1 MALSAFTEL
10 SHSWSSCLTDP
21 SFHQALHYLV
31 DLMRKQPWIR
41 SGVDDAA
48 GDDVC
53 NSVHDA
59 EVVAGGKTDRRAD
72 RRADGR
78 AADAACATRGIFASA
93 PGRIEL
99 AGNHVDHQGGKTI
112 SAAFDKRCYAL
123 ARLNNTSLIRMAFS
137 GFGSGEIDLSDE
149 TWDQPREDEKEA
161 SVGLVRGMVAGCA
174 HRGCKVSGFDLV
186 TYSDIPVGCGV
197 SSSAA
202 FEVCVG
208 GCLSALFDS
217 TGDHAIEEVDS
228 PTFLHQCMLD
238 PSVIACDAVEA
249 EQRYFGKPC
258 GAQDQTASAYGAVL
272 CLDFQSDPPRVQQLP
287 YPLESAGYVAC
298 LIDSQC
304 NHALFT
310 SDFAAIP
317 EEMNEV
323 AHYFGAARLHEVNE
337 QTFLAELP
345 AIRAQVGDRPVLRAL
360 HYYNEVRRVDKQAQ
374 ALRSHDVRAFLQNVL
389 YSGASSAQYLQ
400 NVELPKS
407 DKQTLLVIMALC
419 DTLLE
424 GRGAWRIHG
433 GGFGGS
439 VIAFVPNDE
448 VDTFRAAMTCALGF
462 DQEDESACMVV
473 HVGGA
478 GVEAFAVSL

>member
-1 MALSAFTEL
+1 MVLSAFTEL
-10 SHSWSSCLTDP
+10 PHSRSSCFADP
-21 SFHQALHYLV
+21 SCHQALNHLISF
-31 DLMRKQPWIR
+31 MRKQPWVK
-41 SGVDDAA
+41 SDVDDVASSKA
-48 GDDVC
+48 DVRT
-53 NSVHDA
+53 
-59 EVVAGGKTDRRAD
+59 GGKS
-72 RRADGR
+72 ADG
-78 AADAACATRGIFASA
+78 AYGTIGIFASA

-112 SAAFDKRCYAL
+112 SAAFDKCCYAL
-123 ARLNNTSLIRMAFS
+123 ACLNNTSLIHMAFS
-137 GFGSGEIDLSDE
+137 GFDSGEIDLSDE
-149 TWDQPREDEKEA
+149 TWDQPREDEKET

-174 HRGCKVSGFDLV
+174 HRGCKVGGFDLV

-217 TGDHAIEEVDS
+217 TGDHTIGGVDR

-238 PSVIACDAVEA
+238 PSVIARDAVEA
-249 EQRYFGKPC
+249 EQKYFGKPC

-272 CLDFQSDPPRVQQLP
+272 CLDFQSDPPHVQQLP

-304 NHALFT
+304 SHALFT

-337 QTFLAELP
+337 QTFLDELP
-345 AIRAQVGDRPVLRAL
+345 TIRAQLGDRPVLRAL
-360 HYYNEVRRVDKQAQ
+360 HYYNEVRRVDKQVQ
-374 ALRSHDVRAFLQNVL
+374 ALRAHDVCTFLQNVL

-407 DKQTLLVIMALC
+407 DKQTLLIIMALC

-448 VDTFRAAMTCALGF
+448 VDTFCASINRALGF
-462 DQEDESACMVV
+462 KQEDESACMVV
-473 HVGGA
+473 HIGGT

>member
-1 MALSAFTEL
+1 MMLSAFTES
-10 SHSWSSCLTDP
+10 SHSRSSCFADP
-21 SFHQALHYLV
+21 SCHQALHHLIH
-31 DLMRKQPWIR
+31 LMRKQPWIR

-48 GDDVC
+48 
-53 NSVHDA
+53 SS
-59 EVVAGGKTDRRAD
+59 K
-72 RRADGR
+72 ADGR
-78 AADAACATRGIFASA
+78 TGGKSADGAYGTIGIFASA

-123 ARLNNTSLIRMAFS
+123 ARSNNTSLIHMAFS

-149 TWDQPREDEKEA
+149 TWDQPREDEKET
-161 SVGLVRGMVAGCA
+161 SVGLVRGMIAGCA
-174 HRGCKVSGFDLV
+174 HRGCKFGGFDLV

-217 TGDHAIEEVDS
+217 TGDHTIEEVDS

-249 EQRYFGKPC
+249 EQKYFGKPC

-272 CLDFQSDPPRVQQLP
+272 CLDFQSDPPHVQQLP

-304 NHALFT
+304 SHALFT

-337 QTFLAELP
+337 QTFLDELP
-345 AIRAQVGDRPVLRAL
+345 VIRTQLGDRPVLRAL
-360 HYYNEVRRVDKQAQ
+360 HYYNEVRRVDKQVQ
-374 ALRSHDVRAFLQNVL
+374 ALRAHDVRAFLQNAL

-407 DKQTLLVIMALC
+407 DKQTLLIIMALC

-448 VDTFRAAMTCALGF
+448 VDTFCASINRALGF
-462 DQEDESACMVV
+462 KQEDDSACMVV
-473 HVGGA
+473 HIGGA

>member
-1 MALSAFTEL
+1 MVLSAFTEL
-10 SHSWSSCLTDP
+10 PHSRSSCFADP
-21 SFHQALHYLV
+21 SCHQALNHLIH
-31 DLMRKQPWIR
+31 LMREQPWIR
-41 SGVDDAA
+41 SGVDD
-48 GDDVC
+48 
-53 NSVHDA
+53 
-59 EVVAGGKTDRRAD
+59 VASSK
-72 RRADGR
+72 ADGR
-78 AADAACATRGIFASA
+78 TGGKSADGAYGTIGIFASA

-123 ARLNNTSLIRMAFS
+123 ARSNNTSFIHMAFS

-149 TWDQPREDEKEA
+149 TWDQPREDEKET

-174 HRGCKVSGFDLV
+174 HRGCKVGGFDLV

-217 TGDHAIEEVDS
+217 TGDHVAEGADRPTFLHVAEGVDP

-238 PSVIACDAVEA
+238 PSVIARDSVEA
-249 EQRYFGKPC
+249 EQKYFGKPC

-272 CLDFQSDPPRVQQLP
+272 CLDFQSDPPHVQQLP

-304 NHALFT
+304 SHALFT

-337 QTFLAELP
+337 QTFLDELP
-345 AIRAQVGDRPVLRAL
+345 AIRAQLGDRPVLRAL

-374 ALRSHDVRAFLQNVL
+374 ALRAHDVRAFLQNVL

-407 DKQTLLVIMALC
+407 DKQTLLIIMALC

-448 VDTFRAAMTCALGF
+448 VDTFCASINRALGF
-462 DQEDESACMVV
+462 DQKDESACMVV

-478 GVEAFAVSL
+478 GVEAFAVGL

>member
-1 MALSAFTEL
+1 MLSAFTES
-10 SHSWSSCLTDP
+10 SHSRSSCFADP
-21 SFHQALHYLV
+21 SCHQALHHLIH
-31 DLMRKQPWIR
+31 LMRKQPWIR

-48 GDDVC
+48 
-53 NSVHDA
+53 SS
-59 EVVAGGKTDRRAD
+59 K
-72 RRADGR
+72 ADGR
-78 AADAACATRGIFASA
+78 TGGKSADVAYGTIGIFSSA

-123 ARLNNTSLIRMAFS
+123 ARSNNTSFIHMAFS

-149 TWDQPREDEKEA
+149 TWDQPREDEKET

-174 HRGCKVSGFDLV
+174 HRGCKVGGFDLV

-217 TGDHAIEEVDS
+217 TGDHVAEGADR

-249 EQRYFGKPC
+249 EQKYFGKPC

-272 CLDFQSDPPRVQQLP
+272 CLDFQSDPPHVQQLP
-287 YPLESAGYVAC
+287 YPLKSAGYVAC

-304 NHALFT
+304 SHALFT

-337 QTFLAELP
+337 QTFLDELP
-345 AIRAQVGDRPVLRAL
+345 AIRAQLGDRPVLRAL

-374 ALRSHDVRAFLQNVL
+374 ALRAHDVRAFLQNVL

-407 DKQTLLVIMALC
+407 DKQTLLMIMALC

-448 VDTFRAAMTCALGF
+448 VDTFCASINRALGF
-462 DQEDESACMVV
+462 KQEDDSACMVV
-473 HVGGA
+473 HIGGA

>member
-1 MALSAFTEL
+1 MVLSAFTEL
-10 SHSWSSCLTDP
+10 PHSRSSCFAD
-21 SFHQALHYLV
+21 SSCHQALHHLI
-31 DLMRKQPWIR
+31 DLMREQPWVK

-48 GDDVC
+48 
-53 NSVHDA
+53 SS
-59 EVVAGGKTDRRAD
+59 K
-72 RRADGR
+72 ADGR
-78 AADAACATRGIFASA
+78 TGGKSADVAYGTIGIFASA

-123 ARLNNTSLIRMAFS
+123 ARSNNTSRIHMAFS
-137 GFGSGEIDLSDE
+137 GFDSGEIDLSDE
-149 TWDQPREDEKEA
+149 TWDQPREDEKET

-174 HRGCKVSGFDLV
+174 HRGCKFGGFDLV

-217 TGDHAIEEVDS
+217 TGDHVAEGVDR

-249 EQRYFGKPC
+249 EQKYFGKPC

-272 CLDFQSDPPRVQQLP
+272 CLDFQSDPPHVQQLP

-304 NHALFT
+304 SHALFT

-337 QTFLAELP
+337 QTFLDELP
-345 AIRAQVGDRPVLRAL
+345 AIRAQLGDRPVLRAL
-360 HYYNEVRRVDKQAQ
+360 PYYNEVRRVDKQVQ
-374 ALRSHDVRAFLQNVL
+374 ALRAHDVRAFLQNAL

-407 DKQTLLVIMALC
+407 DKQTLLMIMALC

-439 VIAFVPNDE
+439 VIAFVPNE
-448 VDTFRAAMTCALGF
+448 VDTFCASINRALGF
-462 DQEDESACMVV
+462 KQEDESACMVV
-473 HVGGA
+473 HIGGA

>member
-1 MALSAFTEL
+1 MMLSAFTE
-10 SHSWSSCLTDP
+10 SPHSRSSCFAD
-21 SFHQALHYLV
+21 SSCHQALNHLISF
-31 DLMRKQPWIR
+31 MRKQPWVK
-41 SGVDDAA
+41 SDVDDVASSKA
-48 GDDVC
+48 DDT
-53 NSVHDA
+53 A
-59 EVVAGGKTDRRAD
+59 Y
-72 RRADGR
+72 
-78 AADAACATRGIFASA
+78 ATIGIFASA

-123 ARLNNTSLIRMAFS
+123 ARSNNTSLIHMAFS

-149 TWDQPREDEKEA
+149 TWDQPREDEKET
-161 SVGLVRGMVAGCA
+161 SVGLVRGMIAGCA
-174 HRGCKVSGFDLV
+174 HRGCKVGGFDLV

-217 TGDHAIEEVDS
+217 TGDHAIEGADWPTFLHVAGGVGP

-238 PSVIACDAVEA
+238 PSVIARDAVEA
-249 EQRYFGKPC
+249 EQKYFGKPC

-272 CLDFQSDPPRVQQLP
+272 CLDFQSDPPHVQQLP

-298 LIDSQC
+298 LVDSQC
-304 NHALFT
+304 SHALFT

-337 QTFLAELP
+337 QTFLDELP
-345 AIRAQVGDRPVLRAL
+345 AIRAQLGDRPVLRAL
-360 HYYNEVRRVDKQAQ
+360 HYYNEVRRVDKQVQ
-374 ALRSHDVRAFLQNVL
+374 ALRAHDVCTFLQNVL

-407 DKQTLLVIMALC
+407 DKQTLLIIMALC

-448 VDTFRAAMTCALGF
+448 VDTFCASINRALGF
-462 DQEDESACMVV
+462 KQEDESACMVV
-473 HVGGA
+473 HIGGA

>member
-1 MALSAFTEL
+1 MLSAFTES
-10 SHSWSSCLTDP
+10 SHSRSSCFADP
-21 SFHQALHYLV
+21 FCHQALHHLIH
-31 DLMRKQPWIR
+31 LMRKQPWIR

-48 GDDVC
+48 
-53 NSVHDA
+53 SS
-59 EVVAGGKTDRRAD
+59 K
-72 RRADGR
+72 ADGR
-78 AADAACATRGIFASA
+78 TGGKSADGAYGTIGIFASA

-123 ARLNNTSLIRMAFS
+123 ARSNNTSLIHMAFS

-149 TWDQPREDEKEA
+149 TWDQPREDEKET
-161 SVGLVRGMVAGCA
+161 SVGLVRGMIAGCA
-174 HRGCKVSGFDLV
+174 HRGCKVGGFDLV

-197 SSSAA
+197 SSSTA

-217 TGDHAIEEVDS
+217 TGDHVAEGADR

-238 PSVIACDAVEA
+238 PSVIARDAVEA
-249 EQRYFGKPC
+249 EQKYFGKPC

-272 CLDFQSDPPRVQQLP
+272 CLDFQSDPPHVQQLP

-298 LIDSQC
+298 LVDSQC
-304 NHALFT
+304 SHALFT

-337 QTFLAELP
+337 QTFLDELP
-345 AIRAQVGDRPVLRAL
+345 AIRAQLGDRPVLRAL
-360 HYYNEVRRVDKQAQ
+360 HYYNEVRRVDKQVQ
-374 ALRSHDVRAFLQNVL
+374 ALRAHDVCTFLQNVL

-407 DKQTLLVIMALC
+407 DKQTLLIIMALC

-448 VDTFRAAMTCALGF
+448 VDTFCASINRALGF
-462 DQEDESACMVV
+462 KQEDESACMVV
-473 HVGGA
+473 HIGGA

>member
-1 MALSAFTEL
+1 MLSAFTES
-10 SHSWSSCLTDP
+10 SHSRSSCFADP
-21 SFHQALHYLV
+21 FCHQALHHLIH
-31 DLMRKQPWIR
+31 LMRKQPWIR

-48 GDDVC
+48 
-53 NSVHDA
+53 SS
-59 EVVAGGKTDRRAD
+59 K
-72 RRADGR
+72 ADGR
-78 AADAACATRGIFASA
+78 TGGKSADGAYGTIGIFASA

-123 ARLNNTSLIRMAFS
+123 ARSNNTSLIHMAFS

-149 TWDQPREDEKEA
+149 TWDQPREDEKET
-161 SVGLVRGMVAGCA
+161 SVGLVRGMIAGCA
-174 HRGCKVSGFDLV
+174 HRGCKVGGFDLV

-197 SSSAA
+197 SSSTA

-217 TGDHAIEEVDS
+217 TGDHVAEGADR

-238 PSVIACDAVEA
+238 PSVIARDAVEA
-249 EQRYFGKPC
+249 EQKYFGKPC

-272 CLDFQSDPPRVQQLP
+272 CLDFQSDPPHVQQLP

-298 LIDSQC
+298 LVDSQC
-304 NHALFT
+304 SHALFT

-337 QTFLAELP
+337 QTFLDELP
-345 AIRAQVGDRPVLRAL
+345 AIRAQLGDRPVLRAL
-360 HYYNEVRRVDKQAQ
+360 HYYNEVRRVDKQVQ
-374 ALRSHDVRAFLQNVL
+374 ALRAHDVCTFLQNVL

-407 DKQTLLVIMALC
+407 DKQTLLIIMALC

-433 GGFGGS
+433 G
-439 VIAFVPNDE
+439 
-448 VDTFRAAMTCALGF
+448 
-462 DQEDESACMVV
+462 
-473 HVGGA
+473 
-478 GVEAFAVSL
+478 

>member
-1 MALSAFTEL
+1 MLSAFTES
-10 SHSWSSCLTDP
+10 SHSRSSCFADP
-21 SFHQALHYLV
+21 FCHQALHHLIH
-31 DLMRKQPWIR
+31 LMRKQPWIR

-48 GDDVC
+48 
-53 NSVHDA
+53 SS
-59 EVVAGGKTDRRAD
+59 K
-72 RRADGR
+72 ADGR
-78 AADAACATRGIFASA
+78 TGGKSADGAYGTIGIFASA

-123 ARLNNTSLIRMAFS
+123 ARSNNTSLIHMAFS

-149 TWDQPREDEKEA
+149 TWDQPREDEKET
-161 SVGLVRGMVAGCA
+161 SVGLVRGMIAGCA
-174 HRGCKVSGFDLV
+174 HRGCKVGGFDLV

-217 TGDHAIEEVDS
+217 TGDHVAEGADR

-238 PSVIACDAVEA
+238 PSVIARDAVEA
-249 EQRYFGKPC
+249 EQKYFGKPC

-272 CLDFQSDPPRVQQLP
+272 CLDFQSDPPHVQQLP

-298 LIDSQC
+298 LVDSQC
-304 NHALFT
+304 SHALFT

-337 QTFLAELP
+337 QTFLDELP
-345 AIRAQVGDRPVLRAL
+345 VIRAQLGDRPVLRAL
-360 HYYNEVRRVDKQAQ
+360 HYYNEVRRVDKQVQ
-374 ALRSHDVRAFLQNVL
+374 ALRAHDVCTFLQNVL

-407 DKQTLLVIMALC
+407 DKQTLLIIMALC

-448 VDTFRAAMTCALGF
+448 VDTFCASINRALGF
-462 DQEDESACMVV
+462 KQEDESACMVV
-473 HVGGA
+473 HIGGA

>member
-1 MALSAFTEL
+1 MVLSAFTEL
-10 SHSWSSCLTDP
+10 PHSRSSCFADP
-21 SFHQALHYLV
+21 SCHQALNHLISF
-31 DLMRKQPWIR
+31 MRKQPWVK
-41 SGVDDAA
+41 SDVDDVASSKA
-48 GDDVC
+48 DVRT
-53 NSVHDA
+53 
-59 EVVAGGKTDRRAD
+59 GGKS
-72 RRADGR
+72 ADG
-78 AADAACATRGIFASA
+78 AYGTIGIFASA

-123 ARLNNTSLIRMAFS
+123 ACLNNTSLIHMAFS
-137 GFGSGEIDLSDE
+137 GFDSGEIDLSDE
-149 TWDQPREDEKEA
+149 TWDQPREDEKET

-174 HRGCKVSGFDLV
+174 HRGCKVGGFDLV

-217 TGDHAIEEVDS
+217 TGDHTIGGVDR

-238 PSVIACDAVEA
+238 PSVIARDAVEA
-249 EQRYFGKPC
+249 EQKYFGKPC

-272 CLDFQSDPPRVQQLP
+272 CLDFQSDPPHVQQLP

-304 NHALFT
+304 SHALFT

-337 QTFLAELP
+337 QTFLDELP
-345 AIRAQVGDRPVLRAL
+345 TIRAQLGDRPVLRAL
-360 HYYNEVRRVDKQAQ
+360 HYYNEVRRVDKQVQ
-374 ALRSHDVRAFLQNVL
+374 ALRAHDVCTFLQNVL

-407 DKQTLLVIMALC
+407 DKQTLLIIMALC

-424 GRGAWRIHG
+424 GRGVWRIHG

-448 VDTFRAAMTCALGF
+448 VDTFCASINRALGF
-462 DQEDESACMVV
+462 KQEDESACMVV
-473 HVGGA
+473 HIGGA

>member
-1 MALSAFTEL
+1 MMLSAFTES
-10 SHSWSSCLTDP
+10 SHSRSSCFADP
-21 SFHQALHYLV
+21 FCHQALHHLIH
-31 DLMRKQPWIR
+31 LMRKQPWIR

-48 GDDVC
+48 
-53 NSVHDA
+53 SS
-59 EVVAGGKTDRRAD
+59 K
-72 RRADGR
+72 ADGR
-78 AADAACATRGIFASA
+78 TGGKSADGAYGTIGIFASA

-123 ARLNNTSLIRMAFS
+123 ARSNNTSLIHMAFS

-149 TWDQPREDEKEA
+149 TWDQPREDEKET
-161 SVGLVRGMVAGCA
+161 SVGLVRGMIAGCA
-174 HRGCKVSGFDLV
+174 HRGCKVGGFDLV

-217 TGDHAIEEVDS
+217 TGDHVAEGADR

-238 PSVIACDAVEA
+238 PSVIARDAVEA
-249 EQRYFGKPC
+249 EQKYFGKPC

-272 CLDFQSDPPRVQQLP
+272 CLDFQSDPPHVQQLP

-298 LIDSQC
+298 LVDSQC
-304 NHALFT
+304 SHALFT

-337 QTFLAELP
+337 QTFLDELP
-345 AIRAQVGDRPVLRAL
+345 AIRAQLGDRPVLRAL
-360 HYYNEVRRVDKQAQ
+360 HYYNEVRRVDKQVQ
-374 ALRSHDVRAFLQNVL
+374 ALRAHDVCTFLQNVL

-407 DKQTLLVIMALC
+407 DKQTLLIIMALC

-448 VDTFRAAMTCALGF
+448 VDTFCASTNRALGF
-462 DQEDESACMVV
+462 DQKDESACMVV
-473 HVGGA
+473 HIGGA

>member
-1 MALSAFTEL
+1 MVLSAFTEL
-10 SHSWSSCLTDP
+10 PHSRSSCFADP
-21 SFHQALHYLV
+21 AYHQALHHLIN
-31 DLMRKQPWIR
+31 LMRKQPWIR
-41 SGVDDAA
+41 SDVDD
-48 GDDVC
+48 
-53 NSVHDA
+53 
-59 EVVAGGKTDRRAD
+59 VASSK
-72 RRADGR
+72 ADGR
-78 AADAACATRGIFASA
+78 TGGKSADGAYGTIGIFASA

-123 ARLNNTSLIRMAFS
+123 ARSNNTSLIHMAFS

-149 TWDQPREDEKEA
+149 TWDQPREDEKET
-161 SVGLVRGMVAGCA
+161 SVGLVRGMIAGCA
-174 HRGCKVSGFDLV
+174 YRGCKVGGFDLV

-217 TGDHAIEEVDS
+217 TGDHVAEGADR

-249 EQRYFGKPC
+249 EQKYFGKPC

-272 CLDFQSDPPRVQQLP
+272 CLDFQSDPPHVQQLP
-287 YPLESAGYVAC
+287 YPLKSAGYVAC

-304 NHALFT
+304 SHALFT

-337 QTFLAELP
+337 QTFLDELP
-345 AIRAQVGDRPVLRAL
+345 AIRAQLGDRPVLRAL

-374 ALRSHDVRAFLQNVL
+374 ALRAHDVRAFLQNVL

-407 DKQTLLVIMALC
+407 DKQTLLMIMALC

-448 VDTFRAAMTCALGF
+448 VDTFRAAMACALGF

-478 GVEAFAVSL
+478 GVEAFAVSF

>member
-1 MALSAFTEL
+1 MLSAFTES
-10 SHSWSSCLTDP
+10 SHSRSSCFADP
-21 SFHQALHYLV
+21 FCHQALHHLIH
-31 DLMRKQPWIR
+31 LMRKQPWIR

-48 GDDVC
+48 
-53 NSVHDA
+53 SS
-59 EVVAGGKTDRRAD
+59 K
-72 RRADGR
+72 ADGR
-78 AADAACATRGIFASA
+78 TGGKSADGAYGTIGIFASA

-123 ARLNNTSLIRMAFS
+123 ARSNNTSLIHMAFS

-149 TWDQPREDEKEA
+149 TWDQPREDEKET
-161 SVGLVRGMVAGCA
+161 SVGLVRGMIAGCA
-174 HRGCKVSGFDLV
+174 HRGCKVGGFDLV

-217 TGDHAIEEVDS
+217 TGDHVAEGADR

-238 PSVIACDAVEA
+238 PSVIARDAVEA
-249 EQRYFGKPC
+249 EQKYFGKPC

-272 CLDFQSDPPRVQQLP
+272 CLDFQSDPPHVQQLP

-298 LIDSQC
+298 LVDSQC
-304 NHALFT
+304 SHALFT

-337 QTFLAELP
+337 QTFLDELP
-345 AIRAQVGDRPVLRAL
+345 AIRAQLGDRPVLRAL
-360 HYYNEVRRVDKQAQ
+360 HYYNEVRRVDKQVQ
-374 ALRSHDVRAFLQNVL
+374 ALRAHDVCTFLQNVL

-407 DKQTLLVIMALC
+407 DKQTLLIIMALC

-448 VDTFRAAMTCALGF
+448 VDTFCASTNRALGF
-462 DQEDESACMVV
+462 DQKDESACMVV
-473 HVGGA
+473 HIGGA

>member
-1 MALSAFTEL
+1 MVSSAFTER
-10 SHSWSSCLTDP
+10 SHSRSSCLTDP
-21 SFHQALHYLV
+21 SFHQVLHHLIH
-31 DLMRKQPWIR
+31 LMRKQPWAK
-41 SGVDDAA
+41 SGGDDAA
-48 GDDVC
+48 SSKADGGT
-53 NSVHDA
+53 
-59 EVVAGGKTDRRAD
+59 GGKS
-72 RRADGR
+72 ADG
-78 AADAACATRGIFASA
+78 AYGTIGIFASA

-123 ARLNNTSLIRMAFS
+123 ARLNNTSLVHMAFS

-149 TWDQPREDEKEA
+149 TWDQPREDEKET

-174 HRGCKVSGFDLV
+174 HRGCKVGGFDLV

-217 TGDHAIEEVDS
+217 TGDHAIEGVDP
-228 PTFLHQCMLD
+228 PTFLYQCTLD
-238 PSVIACDAVEA
+238 PSVIARDAVEA
-249 EQRYFGKPC
+249 EQKYFGKPC

-272 CLDFQSDPPRVQQLP
+272 CLDFQSDPPHVQQLP
-287 YPLESAGYVAC
+287 YPLESAGYIAC

-304 NHALFT
+304 SHALFT

-337 QTFLAELP
+337 QTFLDELP
-345 AIRAQVGDRPVLRAL
+345 AIRAQLGDRPVLRAL
-360 HYYNEVRRVDKQAQ
+360 HYYNEVRRVDKQEQ
-374 ALRSHDVRAFLQNVL
+374 ALRAHDVRAFLQNAL

-407 DKQTLLVIMALC
+407 DKQTLLIIMALC

-448 VDTFRAAMTCALGF
+448 VDTFCASINRALGF
-462 DQEDESACMVV
+462 KQEDESACMVV
-473 HVGGA
+473 HIGGA

>member
-1 MALSAFTEL
+1 MVLSAFTEL
-10 SHSWSSCLTDP
+10 PHSRSSCFADP
-21 SFHQALHYLV
+21 SCHQALNHLISF
-31 DLMRKQPWIR
+31 MRKQPWVK
-41 SGVDDAA
+41 SDVDDVASSKA
-48 GDDVC
+48 DVRT
-53 NSVHDA
+53 
-59 EVVAGGKTDRRAD
+59 GGKS
-72 RRADGR
+72 ADG
-78 AADAACATRGIFASA
+78 AYGTIGIFASA

-112 SAAFDKRCYAL
+112 SAAFGKRCYAL
-123 ARLNNTSLIRMAFS
+123 ACLNNTSLIHMAFS
-137 GFGSGEIDLSDE
+137 GFDSGEIDLSDE
-149 TWDQPREDEKEA
+149 TWDQPREDEKET

-174 HRGCKVSGFDLV
+174 HRGCKVGGFDLV

-217 TGDHAIEEVDS
+217 TGDHAIEGADR

-249 EQRYFGKPC
+249 EQKYFGKPC

-272 CLDFQSDPPRVQQLP
+272 CIDFQSDPPHVQQLP

-304 NHALFT
+304 SHALFT

-337 QTFLAELP
+337 QTFLDELP
-345 AIRAQVGDRPVLRAL
+345 TIRAQLGDRPVLRAL
-360 HYYNEVRRVDKQAQ
+360 HYYNEVRRVDKQVQ
-374 ALRSHDVRAFLQNVL
+374 ALRAHDVCTFLQNVL

-407 DKQTLLVIMALC
+407 DKQTLLIIMALC

-448 VDTFRAAMTCALGF
+448 VDTFCASINRALGF
-462 DQEDESACMVV
+462 KQEDDSACMVV
-473 HVGGA
+473 HIGGA

>member
-1 MALSAFTEL
+1 M
-10 SHSWSSCLTDP
+10 
-21 SFHQALHYLV
+21 
-31 DLMRKQPWIR
+31 
-41 SGVDDAA
+41 
-48 GDDVC
+48 
-53 NSVHDA
+53 
-59 EVVAGGKTDRRAD
+59 
-72 RRADGR
+72 
-78 AADAACATRGIFASA
+78 
-93 PGRIEL
+93 
-99 AGNHVDHQGGKTI
+99 
-112 SAAFDKRCYAL
+112 
-123 ARLNNTSLIRMAFS
+123 
-137 GFGSGEIDLSDE
+137 
-149 TWDQPREDEKEA
+149 
-161 SVGLVRGMVAGCA
+161 
-174 HRGCKVSGFDLV
+174 
-186 TYSDIPVGCGV
+186 

-249 EQRYFGKPC
+249 EQKYFGKPC

-304 NHALFT
+304 SHALFT
-310 SDFAAIP
+310 SEFAAIP

-323 AHYFGAARLHEVNE
+323 ARYFGAARLHEVNE

-360 HYYNEVRRVDKQAQ
+360 YYYNEVRRVDKQAQ
-374 ALRSHDVRAFLQNVL
+374 ALRSHDVHDFLQNVL

-448 VDTFRAAMTCALGF
+448 VDTFRAAMACALGF

>member
-1 MALSAFTEL
+1 MLSAFTES
-10 SHSWSSCLTDP
+10 SHSRSSCFADP
-21 SFHQALHYLV
+21 SCHQALHHLIH
-31 DLMRKQPWIR
+31 LMRKQPWIR
-41 SGVDDAA
+41 SSVDD
-48 GDDVC
+48 
-53 NSVHDA
+53 
-59 EVVAGGKTDRRAD
+59 VASSK
-72 RRADGR
+72 ADGR
-78 AADAACATRGIFASA
+78 TGGKSADGAYGTIGIFASA

-123 ARLNNTSLIRMAFS
+123 ARSNNTSLIHMAFS

-149 TWDQPREDEKEA
+149 TWDQPREDEKET

-174 HRGCKVSGFDLV
+174 HRGCKVGGFDLV

-217 TGDHAIEEVDS
+217 TGDHTIEGVDR

-238 PSVIACDAVEA
+238 PSVIARDAVEA
-249 EQRYFGKPC
+249 EQKYFGKPC

-272 CLDFQSDPPRVQQLP
+272 CLDFQSDPPHVQQLP
-287 YPLESAGYVAC
+287 FPLESAGYVAC

-304 NHALFT
+304 SHALFT

-337 QTFLAELP
+337 QTFIDELP
-345 AIRAQVGDRPVLRAL
+345 AIRAQLGDRPVLRAL
-360 HYYNEVRRVDKQAQ
+360 HYYNEVRRVDKQVQ
-374 ALRSHDVRAFLQNVL
+374 ALRAHDVCTFLQNVL

-407 DKQTLLVIMALC
+407 DKQTLLIIMALC

-439 VIAFVPNDE
+439 VIAFVPDDE
-448 VDTFRAAMTCALGF
+448 VDTFCASINRALGF
-462 DQEDESACMVV
+462 KQEDDSACMVV
-473 HVGGA
+473 HIGGA

>member
-1 MALSAFTEL
+1 MLSAFTES
-10 SHSWSSCLTDP
+10 SHSRSSCFADP
-21 SFHQALHYLV
+21 SCHQALHHLIH
-31 DLMRKQPWIR
+31 LMRKQPWIR
-41 SGVDDAA
+41 SGVDD
-48 GDDVC
+48 
-53 NSVHDA
+53 
-59 EVVAGGKTDRRAD
+59 VASSK
-72 RRADGR
+72 ADGR
-78 AADAACATRGIFASA
+78 TGGKSADGAYGTIGIFASA

-123 ARLNNTSLIRMAFS
+123 ARSNNTSLIHMAFS

-149 TWDQPREDEKEA
+149 TWDQPREDEKET

-174 HRGCKVSGFDLV
+174 HRGCKVGGFDLV

-217 TGDHAIEEVDS
+217 TGDHTIEGVDR

-238 PSVIACDAVEA
+238 PSVIARDAVEA
-249 EQRYFGKPC
+249 EQKYFGKPC

-272 CLDFQSDPPRVQQLP
+272 CLDFQSDPPHVQQLP

-304 NHALFT
+304 SHALFT

-337 QTFLAELP
+337 QTFLDELP
-345 AIRAQVGDRPVLRAL
+345 AIRAQLGDRPVLRAL
-360 HYYNEVRRVDKQAQ
+360 HYYNEVRRVDKQVQ
-374 ALRSHDVRAFLQNVL
+374 ALRAHDVCTFLQNVL

-407 DKQTLLVIMALC
+407 DKQTLLMIMALC

-448 VDTFRAAMTCALGF
+448 VDTFCASINRALGF
-462 DQEDESACMVV
+462 KQEDDSACMVV
-473 HVGGA
+473 HIGGA

>member
-1 MALSAFTEL
+1 MMLSAFTES
-10 SHSWSSCLTDP
+10 SHSRSSCFADP
-21 SFHQALHYLV
+21 SCHQALHHLIH
-31 DLMRKQPWIR
+31 LMRKQPWIR
-41 SGVDDAA
+41 SGVDD
-48 GDDVC
+48 
-53 NSVHDA
+53 
-59 EVVAGGKTDRRAD
+59 VASSK
-72 RRADGR
+72 ADGR
-78 AADAACATRGIFASA
+78 TGGKSADGAYGTIGIFASA

-123 ARLNNTSLIRMAFS
+123 ARSNNTSLIHMAFS

-149 TWDQPREDEKEA
+149 TWDQPREDEKET

-174 HRGCKVSGFDLV
+174 HRGCKVGGFDLV

-217 TGDHAIEEVDS
+217 TGDHTIEGVDR

-238 PSVIACDAVEA
+238 PSVIARDAVEA
-249 EQRYFGKPC
+249 EQKYFGKPC

-272 CLDFQSDPPRVQQLP
+272 CLDFQSDPPHVQQLP

-298 LIDSQC
+298 LVDSQC
-304 NHALFT
+304 SHALFT

-337 QTFLAELP
+337 QTFLDELP
-345 AIRAQVGDRPVLRAL
+345 AIRAQLGDRPVLRAL

-374 ALRSHDVRAFLQNVL
+374 ALRAHDVRAFLQNAL

-407 DKQTLLVIMALC
+407 DKQTLLMIMALC

-448 VDTFRAAMTCALGF
+448 VDTFCASINRALGF
-462 DQEDESACMVV
+462 KQEDESACMVV
-473 HVGGA
+473 HIGGA
-478 GVEAFAVSL
+478 GGEAFAVSL

>member
-1 MALSAFTEL
+1 MLSAFTES
-10 SHSWSSCLTDP
+10 SHSRSSCFADP
-21 SFHQALHYLV
+21 SCHQALHHLIH
-31 DLMRKQPWIR
+31 LMRKQPWVK
-41 SGVDDAA
+41 SDVDD
-48 GDDVC
+48 
-53 NSVHDA
+53 
-59 EVVAGGKTDRRAD
+59 VASSK
-72 RRADGR
+72 ADGR
-78 AADAACATRGIFASA
+78 TGGKSADGAYGTIGIFASA

-123 ARLNNTSLIRMAFS
+123 ARSNNTSLIHMAFS
-137 GFGSGEIDLSDE
+137 GFDSGEIDLSDE
-149 TWDQPREDEKEA
+149 TWDQPREDEKET

-174 HRGCKVSGFDLV
+174 HRGCKVGGFDLV

-217 TGDHAIEEVDS
+217 TGDHVAEGADR

-238 PSVIACDAVEA
+238 PSVIARDAVEA
-249 EQRYFGKPC
+249 EQKYFGKPC

-272 CLDFQSDPPRVQQLP
+272 CLDFQSDPPHVQQLP

-298 LIDSQC
+298 LVDSQC
-304 NHALFT
+304 SHALFT

-337 QTFLAELP
+337 QTFLDELP
-345 AIRAQVGDRPVLRAL
+345 VIRAQLGDRPVLRAL

-374 ALRSHDVRAFLQNVL
+374 ALRAHDVRAFLQNVL

-407 DKQTLLVIMALC
+407 DKQTLLIIMALC

-448 VDTFRAAMTCALGF
+448 VDTFCASINRALGF
-462 DQEDESACMVV
+462 KQEDESACMVV
-473 HVGGA
+473 HIGGA

>member
-1 MALSAFTEL
+1 MMLSAFTES
-10 SHSWSSCLTDP
+10 SHSRSSCFADP
-21 SFHQALHYLV
+21 FCHQALHHLIH
-31 DLMRKQPWIR
+31 LMRKQPWIR

-48 GDDVC
+48 
-53 NSVHDA
+53 SS
-59 EVVAGGKTDRRAD
+59 K
-72 RRADGR
+72 ADGR
-78 AADAACATRGIFASA
+78 TGGKSADGAYGTIGIFASA

-123 ARLNNTSLIRMAFS
+123 ARSNNTSLIHMAFS

-149 TWDQPREDEKEA
+149 TWDQPREDEKET
-161 SVGLVRGMVAGCA
+161 SVGLVRGMIAGCA
-174 HRGCKVSGFDLV
+174 HRGCKVGGFDLV

-197 SSSAA
+197 SSSTA

-217 TGDHAIEEVDS
+217 TGDHVAEGADR

-238 PSVIACDAVEA
+238 PSVIARDAVEA
-249 EQRYFGKPC
+249 EQKYFGKPC

-272 CLDFQSDPPRVQQLP
+272 CLDFQSDPPHVQQLP

-298 LIDSQC
+298 LVDSQC
-304 NHALFT
+304 SHALFT

-337 QTFLAELP
+337 QTFLDELP
-345 AIRAQVGDRPVLRAL
+345 AIRAQLGDRPVLRAL
-360 HYYNEVRRVDKQAQ
+360 HYYNEVRRVDKQVQ
-374 ALRSHDVRAFLQNVL
+374 ALRAHDVCTFLQNVL

-407 DKQTLLVIMALC
+407 DKQTLLIIMALC

-448 VDTFRAAMTCALGF
+448 VDTFCASINRALGF
-462 DQEDESACMVV
+462 KQEDESACMVV
-473 HVGGA
+473 HIGGA

>member
-1 MALSAFTEL
+1 MVLSVFTEL
-10 SHSWSSCLTDP
+10 PHSRSSCFADP
-21 SFHQALHYLV
+21 SCHQALHHLIH
-31 DLMRKQPWIR
+31 LMRKQPWIR
-41 SGVDDAA
+41 SGVDD
-48 GDDVC
+48 
-53 NSVHDA
+53 
-59 EVVAGGKTDRRAD
+59 VASSK
-72 RRADGR
+72 ADGR
-78 AADAACATRGIFASA
+78 TGGKSADGAYGTIGIFASA

-123 ARLNNTSLIRMAFS
+123 ARSNNTSLIHMAFS

-149 TWDQPREDEKEA
+149 TWDQPREDEKET

-174 HRGCKVSGFDLV
+174 HRGCKVGGFDLV

-217 TGDHAIEEVDS
+217 TGDHTIEGVDR

-238 PSVIACDAVEA
+238 PSVIARDAVEA
-249 EQRYFGKPC
+249 EQKYFGKPC

-272 CLDFQSDPPRVQQLP
+272 CLDFQSDPPHVQQLP

-304 NHALFT
+304 SHALFT

-337 QTFLAELP
+337 QTFLDELP
-345 AIRAQVGDRPVLRAL
+345 AIRAQLGDRPVLRAL
-360 HYYNEVRRVDKQAQ
+360 HYYNEVRRVDKQVQ
-374 ALRSHDVRAFLQNVL
+374 ALRAHDVCTFLQNVL

-407 DKQTLLVIMALC
+407 DKQTLLMIMALC

-448 VDTFRAAMTCALGF
+448 VDTFCASINRALGF
-462 DQEDESACMVV
+462 KQEDESACMVV
-473 HVGGA
+473 HIGGA
-478 GVEAFAVSL
+478 GVETFAVSL

>member
-1 MALSAFTEL
+1 MALSAFTEH
-10 SHSWSSCLTDP
+10 SHSRLSCFADP
-21 SFHQALHYLV
+21 AYHQALHHLIN
-31 DLMRKQPWIR
+31 LMRKQPWIR
-41 SGVDDAA
+41 SGVDD
-48 GDDVC
+48 
-53 NSVHDA
+53 
-59 EVVAGGKTDRRAD
+59 VASSK
-72 RRADGR
+72 ADGR
-78 AADAACATRGIFASA
+78 TGGKSADGAYGTIGIFASA

-123 ARLNNTSLIRMAFS
+123 ARSNNTSLIHMAFS

-149 TWDQPREDEKEA
+149 TWDQPREDEKET

-174 HRGCKVSGFDLV
+174 HRGCKVGGFDLV

-217 TGDHAIEEVDS
+217 TGDHTIEGVDR

-238 PSVIACDAVEA
+238 PSVIARDAVEA
-249 EQRYFGKPC
+249 EQKYFGKPC

-272 CLDFQSDPPRVQQLP
+272 CLDFQSDPPHVQQLP

-304 NHALFT
+304 SHALFT

-337 QTFLAELP
+337 QTFLDELP
-345 AIRAQVGDRPVLRAL
+345 AIRAQLGDRPVLRAL
-360 HYYNEVRRVDKQAQ
+360 HYYNEVRRVDKQVQ
-374 ALRSHDVRAFLQNVL
+374 ALRAHDVCTFLQNVL

-407 DKQTLLVIMALC
+407 DKQTLLMIMALC

-448 VDTFRAAMTCALGF
+448 VDTFCASINRALGF
-462 DQEDESACMVV
+462 KQEDESACMVV
-473 HVGGA
+473 HIGGA